1 VIRVTKDALR
11 RGFEA
16 LLHTHDTPRR
26 TAAAFA
32 LGVFWGFSPP
42 LGLHTIL
49 GLACAFALNLNRLAV
64 LLGVYSN
71 LPWVLV
77 PYYML
82 ATVVGAALI
91 GADLP
96 PGLMAEFRNL
106 LEHFSLSEARQFAD
120 RLAPLFW
127 SFVVGSTVGAVMIS
141 AVAYQAALTF
151 ILANRRRHERVRAS
165 QDTTSVM

>member
-1 VIRVTKDALR
+1 MIRVTRDALR
-11 RGFEA
+11 RGLDT

-49 GLACAFALNLNRLAV
+49 GLACAFALSLNRVAT
-64 LLGVYSN
+64 LLGIYSN
-71 LPWVLV
+71 LPWLLV

-82 ATVVGAALI
+82 ATVVGAAII
-91 GADLP
+91 GAELA
-96 PGLMAEFRNL
+96 PGLLTEFRDL
-106 LEHFSLSEARQFAD
+106 LEHFSLSQARQLAD

-127 SFVVGSTVGAVMIS
+127 SYLVGSTVGAIML
-141 AVAYQAALTF
+141 ATVAYQASLAF
-151 ILANRRRHERVRAS
+151 IIAHRRRRERVKAS
-165 QDTTSVM
+165 HNDSSVI